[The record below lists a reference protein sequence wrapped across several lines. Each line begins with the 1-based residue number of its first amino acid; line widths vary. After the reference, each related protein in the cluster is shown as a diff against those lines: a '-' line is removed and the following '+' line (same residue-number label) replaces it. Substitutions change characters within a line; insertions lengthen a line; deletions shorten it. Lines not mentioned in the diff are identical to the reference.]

1 MQLPLLMAAEPLSV
15 PARTFDRIWVEAIE
29 ISAPTPSGDAVA
41 RVRLRRFAVDEQG
54 GVHVEQ
60 ESQKLEVEDILQKA
74 QTDLDLATAI
84 ESLMG
89 YIAKAGAEQ
98 GIVATLQATERYNQ
112 DIPGARP

>member
-29 ISAPTPSGDAVA
+29 ISAPNPSGDAVA
-41 RVRLRRFAVDEQG
+41 RVRLRRYAVDEQG
-54 GVHVEQ
+54 TVHVEQ

-98 GIVATLQATERYNQ
+98 GIVATL
-112 DIPGARP
+112 